1 MFIHPNR
8 RRAMRLMLL
17 TGLATGASA
26 CVHQGKKLW
35 AVDASDVDRGD
46 ARAASFK
53 VKGDGGYDRI
63 WAAAMTAMSKDM
75 TVLESHKPSGTIK
88 SRQGAGKVVGFWITP
103 TLPNAPEYRIETS
116 MRKAIGINSLD
127 DGDWD
132 RAVVDNFMVA
142 LGAKTGASR

>member
-1 MFIHPNR
+1 
-8 RRAMRLMLL
+8 
-17 TGLATGASA
+17 
-26 CVHQGKKLW
+26 
-35 AVDASDVDRGD
+35 
-46 ARAASFK
+46 
-53 VKGDGGYDRI
+53 
-63 WAAAMTAMSKDM
+63 MTAMSKDM

-132 RAVVDNFMVA
+132 RGVVDNFMAAMVA
-142 LGAKTGASR
+142 AKAGGTR